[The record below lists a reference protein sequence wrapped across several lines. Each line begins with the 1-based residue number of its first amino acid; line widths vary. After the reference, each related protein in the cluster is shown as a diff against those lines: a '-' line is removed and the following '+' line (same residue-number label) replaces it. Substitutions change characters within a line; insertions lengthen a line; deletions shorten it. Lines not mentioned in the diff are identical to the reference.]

1 MFTTKNLSP
10 KQLSALTALIVSVP
24 VGFAFYVVEQL
35 AWIGLVA
42 FLVMFAGSYY
52 LISFVLEWFIY
63 RKIKLIYKFIHN
75 TKASK
80 EKKHITNIFYL
91 KKVSMKLK
99 KM

>member
-42 FLVMFAGSYY
+42 FL
-52 LISFVLEWFIY
+52 
-63 RKIKLIYKFIHN
+63 
-75 TKASK
+75 
-80 EKKHITNIFYL
+80 
-91 KKVSMKLK
+91 
-99 KM
+99 